1 MFKAWQLKYG
11 GSEAKRIM
19 EFYAHSITDGMSGVS
34 MKFSAAF
41 SSRYYPSMYIQ
52 SSSFLKP

>member
-11 GSEAKRIM
+11 GAEAKRIM
-19 EFYAHSITDGMSGVS
+19 EFYADGMSGVS

-41 SSRYYPSMYIQ
+41 SSKYYPSIYIQ